1 MLIISVS
8 YLGLMEAN
16 YEYQKRLLN
25 ASMYSLP
32 VISITL
38 SGNGWLLKDKLS
50 IFLEFLLLVNFNLD
64 GCVTD
69 QIRLS
74 IDLFDEYI
82 TEWFLIECLH

>member
-38 SGNGWLLKDKLS
+38 SING
-50 IFLEFLLLVNFNLD
+50 
-64 GCVTD
+64 
-69 QIRLS
+69 
-74 IDLFDEYI
+74 
-82 TEWFLIECLH
+82 